1 MSCNTG
7 LRVCVIQF
15 FDKISFFLLNYGNII
30 RFQNINV
37 KKWKNPCMNNKLLQV
52 LKDYFNQREDIAF
65 AFLFGSAAK
74 GNVRK
79 EGDIDIAIY
88 FWPVKDIEWE
98 NFNKKY
104 KEESKIGLDLERLLK
119 KEVDLIVLNRTRAVL
134 ADEIVR
140 KGKPI
145 IIKNRGIFM
154 DFLCIV
160 SDEAEYMRDWLETS
174 YKERRF
180 ASSR

>member
-1 MSCNTG
+1 M
-7 LRVCVIQF
+7 
-15 FDKISFFLLNYGNII
+15 D
-30 RFQNINV
+30 
-37 KKWKNPCMNNKLLQV
+37 NKLQQL

-74 GNVRK
+74 GKVRK

-88 FWPVKDIEWE
+88 FYPEKDIEWE
-98 NFNKKY
+98 DFNKTY
-104 KEESKIGLDLERLLK
+104 KGESKIGLDLERLLK
-119 KEVDLIVLNRTRAVL
+119 KEVDLVVLNRTRAVL

-145 IIKNRGIFM
+145 IIKDRGIFM

-160 SDEAEYMRDWLETS
+160 SDEAEYMRGWLEAS
-174 YKERRF
+174 YQERRF
-180 ASSR
+180 ESNR